1 VIVSWW
7 SVRSPS
13 RARLLSSQEKASP
26 REAVTGWPPSD
37 WEICAAQSGGT
48 FATDKQVLPGLALL
62 LLLSTSRF
70 PLSASFTN
78 SGKLRWALPKN
89 LTASFFALP
98 RIGGSREGRKHWWVQ
113 NAGLKLVVGKIN
125 FRAKKIGGSR
135 KVNWWVRNFCP
146 ETLY

>member
-1 VIVSWW
+1 
-7 SVRSPS
+7 
-13 RARLLSSQEKASP
+13 LLSSQEKASP

-78 SGKLRWALPKN
+78 SENCDGPFAKFNRELLRF
-89 LTASFFALP
+89 TTV
-98 RIGGSREGRKHWWVQ
+98 WWFER
-113 NAGLKLVVGKIN
+113 G
-125 FRAKKIGGSR
+125 
-135 KVNWWVRNFCP
+135 P
-146 ETLY
+146 ETLVGQERWFQTGGW

>member
-1 VIVSWW
+1 MIVSWW

-13 RARLLSSQEKASP
+13 RARFLSSQEKASP

-78 SGKLRWALPKN
+78 SQKFNRELLHKL
-89 LTASFFALP
+89 FALP

-146 ETLY
+146 RMF

>member
-1 VIVSWW
+1 
-7 SVRSPS
+7 
-13 RARLLSSQEKASP
+13 LLSSQEKASP

-48 FATDKQVLPGLALL
+48 FDTDKQVLPGLALL

-70 PLSASFTN
+70 PLSASFT
-78 SGKLRWALPKN
+78 K
-89 LTASFFALP
+89 F
-98 RIGGSREGRKHWWVQ
+98 
-113 NAGLKLVVGKIN
+113 AGLKLVVGKIN

-146 ETLY
+146 FN